1 MHICV
6 YVYVCVCVYIYAHI
20 HPYIPKGGCG
30 NPLHFCCLENPMDW
44 SLPGSSPWGH
54 KELDMTEYACITHT
68 HTHTHK
74 YTNIYILYTYNNED
88 THYWY
93 PPRHGFLLALF
104 HLYPPPSYDITVL
117 ISIAID

>member
-44 SLPGSSPWGH
+44 SLPGSIPWGH

-68 HTHTHK
+68 HTHTQ
-74 YTNIYILYTYNNED
+74 IY
-88 THYWY
+88 
-93 PPRHGFLLALF
+93 
-104 HLYPPPSYDITVL
+104 
-117 ISIAID
+117 